1 MKDKFL
7 TLGKESTGMYKE
19 KGSKFLSFAYP
30 ISAEEKIKPIL
41 ADLRKKYYDA
51 RHHCYAYILGN
62 DQEVFRAN
70 DDGEPNHSAGD
81 PILGQIRS
89 HGLTN
94 VLIVVVRYFGGTKL
108 GVGGL
113 IKAYKKA
120 AGEALD
126 NNEVI
131 EGVLTSEI
139 SFTFDYN
146 HTNEVM
152 RIIAMY
158 DMEIINQSFQSVC
171 EISLRCQKS
180 RLKEAQYLFEE
191 IPSFTVK

>member
-1 MKDKFL
+1 MDKFL

-30 ISAEEKIKPIL
+30 ISTEEKIKPIL
-41 ADLRKKYYDA
+41 AGLRKKYYDA
-51 RHHCYAYILGN
+51 RHHCYAYLLGK
-62 DQEVFRAN
+62 DQEVFRTN

-89 HGLTN
+89 RGLTN

-113 IKAYKKA
+113 IQAYKKA
-120 AGEALD
+120 AGEAID

-152 RIIAMY
+152 RIIAMH
-158 DMEIINQSFQSVC
+158 DMEIINQSFQSIC

-180 RLKEAQYLFEE
+180 RLKEAHHQLKE
-191 IPSFTVK
+191 ISSFTIK

>member
-7 TLGKESTGMYKE
+7 TLRKESTGMYKE

-120 AGEALD
+120 AGEALE

-191 IPSFTVK
+191 ISSFTVK

>member
-30 ISAEEKIKPIL
+30 ISAEENIKPIL
-41 ADLRKKYYDA
+41 AGLRKKYYDA
-51 RHHCYAYILGN
+51 RHHCYAYLLGN
-62 DQEVFRAN
+62 DQKVFKAN

-120 AGEALD
+120 AGEAID

-158 DMEIINQSFQSVC
+158 DMEIINQSFQSIC

-191 IPSFTVK
+191 ISSFTVK

>member
-7 TLGKESTGMYKE
+7 TLRKESTGMYKE

-120 AGEALD
+120 AGEALE

-152 RIIAMY
+152 RIVAMY

-191 IPSFTVK
+191 ISSFTVK